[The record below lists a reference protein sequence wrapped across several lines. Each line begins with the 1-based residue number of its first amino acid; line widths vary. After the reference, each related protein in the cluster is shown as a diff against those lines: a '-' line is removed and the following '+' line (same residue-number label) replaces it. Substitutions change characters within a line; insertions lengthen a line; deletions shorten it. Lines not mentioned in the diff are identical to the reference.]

1 MTYRRSIL
9 SAAIVTCL
17 GVAVQAHAQDAQPT
31 GTQATDLDTVVVT
44 GIRGSI
50 EKALDAKRD
59 AATHVEVVTAEDI
72 GKLPAKNVADTL
84 RQLPGVNIASSSASE
99 GGFDEADRVSLRGTN
114 PSLTQ
119 TLVNGHTI
127 GTGDWFVLSQVGNV
141 GRSVSYSLY
150 PSEIVDRVVV
160 HKTSEAKLVEGGT
173 AGSVNIITRRPLQF
187 AEPLTIQGSIGAVAQ
202 ALREDLGGTVDANND
217 ITAKLLPENSRSHAT
232 VITRENG
239 VFCGKRWVE
248 EVFIQLA
255 GDDVTIIWHVDDGD
269 VINTNQSLFELEGPS
284 RVLLTGE
291 RTALNFVQ
299 TLSGVASKVRHY
311 VELLEGTNTQL
322 LDTRKTLPGLRSAL
336 KYAVLCGG
344 GANHRLGLSD
354 AFLIKENHIIASGSV
369 RQAVEK
375 ASWLHPDAPV
385 EVEVENLEELD
396 EALKAGADIIMLD
409 NFETE
414 QMREA
419 VKRTNGKALLEVSG
433 NVTDKTLREFAETG
447 VDFISV
453 GALTKHVQALDLSMR
468 FR

>member
-1 MTYRRSIL
+1 MPPRRY
-9 SAAIVTCL
+9 
-17 GVAVQAHAQDAQPT
+17 
-31 GTQATDLDTVVVT
+31 
-44 GIRGSI
+44 
-50 EKALDAKRD
+50 
-59 AATHVEVVTAEDI
+59 
-72 GKLPAKNVADTL
+72 
-84 RQLPGVNIASSSASE
+84 
-99 GGFDEADRVSLRGTN
+99 N
-114 PSLTQ
+114 P
-119 TLVNGHTI
+119 
-127 GTGDWFVLSQVGNV
+127 D
-141 GRSVSYSLY
+141 
-150 PSEIVDRVVV
+150 
-160 HKTSEAKLVEGGT
+160 
-173 AGSVNIITRRPLQF
+173 TRRDELLERINLDIP
-187 AEPLTIQGSIGAVAQ
+187 GAVAR

-269 VINTNQSLFELEGPS
+269 VINANQPLFELEGPS

-369 RQAVEK
+369 RRAVEK
-375 ASWLHPDAPV
+375 ASAAPGC
-385 EVEVENLEELD
+385 
-396 EALKAGADIIMLD
+396 ASRSRS
-409 NFETE
+409 
-414 QMREA
+414 RESG
-419 VKRTNGKALLEVSG
+419 RT
-433 NVTDKTLREFAETG
+433 
-447 VDFISV
+447 
-453 GALTKHVQALDLSMR
+453 
-468 FR
+468 

>member
-1 MTYRRSIL
+1 MPPRRY
-9 SAAIVTCL
+9 
-17 GVAVQAHAQDAQPT
+17 
-31 GTQATDLDTVVVT
+31 
-44 GIRGSI
+44 
-50 EKALDAKRD
+50 
-59 AATHVEVVTAEDI
+59 
-72 GKLPAKNVADTL
+72 
-84 RQLPGVNIASSSASE
+84 
-99 GGFDEADRVSLRGTN
+99 N
-114 PSLTQ
+114 P
-119 TLVNGHTI
+119 
-127 GTGDWFVLSQVGNV
+127 D
-141 GRSVSYSLY
+141 
-150 PSEIVDRVVV
+150 
-160 HKTSEAKLVEGGT
+160 
-173 AGSVNIITRRPLQF
+173 TRRDELLERINLDIP
-187 AEPLTIQGSIGAVAQ
+187 GAVAR

-269 VINTNQSLFELEGPS
+269 VINANQPLFELEGPS

-344 GANHRLGLSD
+344 GANHRLGLLMPSD
-354 AFLIKENHIIASGSV
+354 QRKPYYCLRLSAPCG
-369 RQAVEK
+369 RK
-375 ASWLHPDAPV
+375 ASRLHPDAPV